1 MGLFFVLT
9 NLPDRESAD
18 VLAQTLVEGRFAACV
33 NILAPCRSIYRW
45 NGAVEAANEV
55 PVMIKTSEARYPA
68 LEAAI
73 RAQHPYDVPEI
84 IAFPVTAALPVY
96 LAWVLAET
104 EAPDGTNPRKEAG
117 LSV

>member
-9 NLPDRESAD
+9 NLPDRASAD
-18 VLAQTLVEGRFAACV
+18 ALAQTLVEGRFAACV

-104 EAPDGTNPRKEAG
+104 AEPDGNSVGKEAG
-117 LSV
+117 PSV